1 MKSQKVHLLL
11 LLILFSTPAFSQIKV
26 NSNIEAVTVY
36 KSGAKVT
43 RTASVQLPSG
53 ESTLQIWD
61 IEYIHFIN
69 SLNMEMKTNGVEI
82 LEVLPNKASYLEQ
95 PGQTAAFKELQLLQ
109 KQGQDS
115 LNWLK
120 EEIYVAEA
128 TEKLLNE
135 NRKLG
140 SANESLQVTD
150 ISLLSNVYREE
161 LLAIRKNLF
170 ELKQQKKA
178 LEQRQNARQA
188 QIRTM
193 LNNQSERVNYLE
205 VRLLSQKA
213 VSANFVFSF
222 LSNKGSWE
230 AVYDIRSSSVGAPL
244 AVNYRAKV
252 KNNTTKDWEKVNL
265 SLSTSR
271 PSYDQTQPRFEPLF
285 ARFPRYQYD
294 TVVTFD
300 PEAYEESVQVV
311 KTMEG
316 NYDEYT
322 EVRRNPVS
330 FEFKVNKKQSLAAD
344 GQPRFVSVREF
355 EMPAA
360 YQYWTYPR
368 KKESV
373 FLLAKVTNYGQYD
386 FVAGT
391 ANVFFDNAFIG
402 RTQIRNRTVS
412 DTLQLSLGVA
422 QNVIVER
429 QAQDFNASKIIGNSQ
444 KETFSYDIKL
454 RNNQQENIEIQ
465 VIDQIPLSTDKAIEI
480 EVVKNDKGQVNK
492 KNGRINWMM
501 SLPPN
506 SSKDIEFSYRM
517 KSPKDREVIKTVN

>member
-1 MKSQKVHLLL
+1 MIDQKNHLLL
-11 LLILFSTPAFSQIKV
+11 LLVLFSVPAFSQIKV
-26 NSNIEAVTVY
+26 KSNIEAITVY
-36 KSGAKVT
+36 KNGTKIM
-43 RTASVQLPSG
+43 RTVSVKLPSG

-69 SLNMEMKTNGVEI
+69 SLNLETETNGVEI
-82 LEVLPNKASYLEQ
+82 LEVLPNKVSYLEK
-95 PGQTAAFKELQLLQ
+95 PEQTAAFKELQLLQ
-109 KQGQDS
+109 SQGQDS

-120 EEIYVAEA
+120 EEIYVVEA
-128 TEKLLNE
+128 AEKLLNE

-140 SANESLQVTD
+140 SANESLKVAD
-150 ISLLSNVYREE
+150 ISLLSEVYKEE
-161 LLAIRKNLF
+161 LLTIRRNLYRI
-170 ELKQQKKA
+170 KQQKKT
-178 LEQRQNARQA
+178 LETRQNARQA
-188 QIRTM
+188 QIRT
-193 LNNQSERVNYLE
+193 LQNNKSERVNYLE
-205 VRLLSQKA
+205 VRLLSQRA
-213 VSANFVFSF
+213 ISANFVFSF

-252 KNNTTKDWEKVNL
+252 KNNTTKDWENVTL

-271 PSYDQTQPRFEPLF
+271 PSHDQTQPNFEPLF

-300 PEAYEESVQVV
+300 PEAYEEQVQVV

-316 NYDEYT
+316 NYDKYT
-322 EVRRNPVS
+322 EVKRNPVG
-330 FEFKVNKKQSLAAD
+330 FEFQVNKKQSVAAD
-344 GQPRFVSVREF
+344 GQARFVSVRKF
-355 EMPAA
+355 EMPAN

-412 DTLQLSLGVA
+412 DTLQLSLGIA

-429 QAQDFNASKIIGNSQ
+429 QVQDFNASKIIGNSQ

-465 VIDQIPLSTDKAIEI
+465 VIDQIPISTDKAIEI
-480 EVVKNDKGQVNK
+480 EVLKNDKGQVNK
-492 KNGRINWMM
+492 KNGRINWMI